1 MNRPAVLLVD
11 PDPTRRKPLAHG
23 LSRFGY
29 EVVPTPGRDEGL
41 RFARGLGPSVIVA
54 DAGVSG
60 FGDGS
65 ILPEVRGATGAVTR
79 LLVLGEADEAP
90 EDLPDEVLYLPSVG
104 GLEVPELVRR
114 IRLVLVGWELRV
126 EADARLQSLV
136 GDLSLT
142 PVLELIRGLGR
153 SLASGRLLLEGSEVV
168 LERGEVIAA
177 SAGPTRGVKAF
188 CRVGVRREGPFRIVL
203 GRPGVQREIDQTL
216 KSLIIRAIEDRVTDP
231 PNPRARVEAVGQ
243 PGSRGRQLGE
253 VERAVLSEAGAGG
266 GGGVPVGALLDRLEA
281 TDGEIVRALDGLVAE
296 GLVALREPEAGVRV
310 VTDSTGDLPSR
321 LAREHGIHV
330 VPLTVSFGDRV
341 YRDGVDVTPKE
352 FYALLANDP
361 DHPRSNPPPPADF
374 REVYRELGAE
384 RDVVSIHLS
393 SSLSETCANARKGAQ
408 AAAREIA
415 RVRAERH
422 AAPADAERSAVEV
435 VDSRQVSLGLG
446 LLALFAAR
454 MAHRGLAASEIAR
467 RIAAMGDRVHV
478 LFVVDTLEY
487 LARGGRIGKARA
499 WVGSL
504 LGIKPILGVVDGGVV
519 PVDKVRGG
527 RAAHPRMLEL
537 FRQRLTGGG
546 EGLPV
551 TGAVAHANAPVWAD
565 RLRELL
571 ETELGATD
579 LMVGEMGPV
588 VGTHAGP
595 GTVGAALFRPADEE
609 EAALVAAI
617 E

>member
-1 MNRPAVLLVD
+1 MSRPAVLLVD
-11 PDPTRRKPLAHG
+11 PAAARRKPLAHG

-29 EVVPTPGRDEGL
+29 EVVPTAGRDEGL

-54 DAGVSG
+54 DASVPG

-65 ILPEVRGATGAVTR
+65 ILPEVRGATGAVTK
-79 LLVLGEADEAP
+79 LLVLGEAEEAP
-90 EDLPDEVLYLPSVG
+90 EDLPDEVLFLPGVG
-104 GLEVPELVRR
+104 SLEVAELVRR

-126 EADARLQSLV
+126 EADARLGSLV

-142 PVLELIRGLGR
+142 PILELVRGLGR
-153 SLASGRLLLEGSEVV
+153 ALASGRLLLEGSEVV

-177 SAGPTRGVKAF
+177 SDGPVRGVKAF
-188 CRVGVRREGPFRIVL
+188 CRIGMRREGPFRLVL
-203 GRPGVQREIDQTL
+203 GRPGVQREIDQDL
-216 KSLIIRAIEDRVTDP
+216 KSLIIRAIEDRVSDP
-231 PNPRARVEAVGQ
+231 PNPRARVETVVG
-243 PGSRGRQLGE
+243 PKLFRRRFGE
-253 VERAVLSEAGAGG
+253 LEQEVLTSAQ
-266 GGGVPVGALLDRLEA
+266 GGVRVGELLDRLPA
-281 TDGEIVRALDGLVAE
+281 TDGEIVRALDELVKHE
-296 GLVALREPEAGVRV
+296 VVVLRDPETGVRV
-310 VTDSTGDLPSR
+310 VTDSTGDLPDR

-330 VPLTVSFGDRV
+330 VPLTVRFGDRV
-341 YRDGVDVTPKE
+341 FRDGVDIRPKE
-352 FYALLANDP
+352 FYELLENDP
-361 DHPRSNPPPPADF
+361 VHPESRPPAPAEF
-374 REVYRELGAE
+374 LQVYRDLAAD

-393 SSLSETCANARKGAQ
+393 SALSDTYDNARRGAQ
-408 AAAREIA
+408 AGMQEIT
-415 RVRAERH
+415 RLRAERH
-422 AAPADAERSAVEV
+422 GAGEEPALEA

-454 MAHRGLAASEIAR
+454 MARRNVPAAEIAR

-478 LFVVDTLEY
+478 LFVVDTLEF

-504 LGIKPILGVVDGGVV
+504 LGIKPILGVVGGEVV

-527 RAAHPRMLEL
+527 RAAHPRMLKL
-537 FRQRLTGGG
+537 FRERLQPGRS
-546 EGLPV
+546 V

-571 ETELGATD
+571 ESELEVAE

-595 GTVGAALFRPADEE
+595 GTVGAALFQPEDDE
-609 EAALVAAI
+609 EAALIAAV
-617 E
+617 